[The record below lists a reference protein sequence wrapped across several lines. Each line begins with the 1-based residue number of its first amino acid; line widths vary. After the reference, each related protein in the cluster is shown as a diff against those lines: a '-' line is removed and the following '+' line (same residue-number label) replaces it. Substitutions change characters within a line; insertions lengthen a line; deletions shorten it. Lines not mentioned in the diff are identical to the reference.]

1 MKSYIA
7 LLPLFLGLAVCL
19 PAQQATI
26 QEEKQVIKTYP
37 FSHPEPS
44 AVDPIRLGGGREMY
58 PYFSFEDES
67 VTGVDQTSNVV
78 RMENPY
84 IQVFFQPNP
93 NQNRWTL

>member
-1 MKSYIA
+1 MKRYFA

-37 FSHPEPS
+37 FSDPEPV
-44 AVDPIRLGGGREMY
+44 AVDPIRRGAGQEIY

-67 VTGVDQTSNVV
+67 LTGVDQTWNGKPVHPGVHPPRGGREADRSH
-78 RMENPY
+78 
-84 IQVFFQPNP
+84 
-93 NQNRWTL
+93 